1 MNMMKKCITAILAL
15 TLVLSL
21 WTLAEAEER
30 TGRVF
35 GGWLILRASPSYTG
49 QIRSSYPSGT
59 VVTITGQSGAWYQ
72 VKAPDGLTGYMLGS
86 YLKVDGG
93 SVPSGTKAYVV
104 SQNGMNVR
112 LRSGPGTGYS
122 TIASYAPGTECT
134 ILDSGASW
142 SRIRIGSYTGYM
154 MSRYLSGQIVPTP
167 VPDPG
172 KEIKA
177 WVISRNG
184 HGVNLR
190 SGPGKGYASIGF
202 YSVGTQAAILS
213 AGPVWSYIRIGT
225 RHGYMMSEFLTTV
238 APVVPPVPIP
248 GGAYVVSEN
257 GKGVNLRTGPG
268 KQYGVIRVIP
278 AGTPVTI
285 ITRGVE
291 WHYVKA
297 GDFFGYMMS
306 RYIHQAIGPQ
316 PRPTGK
322 PTATPTATPTP
333 TPAPTPTPKPTTLK
347 KGSKG
352 EEVKQLQK
360 RLKELKYLDLSI
372 PSDGDFGDLTEKAV
386 KAFQKINSIT
396 PDGIVG
402 GTTHAVLNSDMA
414 IPKPDGKTLDEI
426 LAAEEAFI
434 NITLKPGDKN
444 EDVKKLQDR
453 LKVLKYLGSDVTS
466 DGDFGPLTEKA
477 VKAFQ
482 KINAITPDGIV
493 GETTRAVLNSDKAV
507 PKPDGK
513 TLDQI
518 LAAKEA
524 VITITLKRG
533 DKNEDVRKMQ
543 IRLQELKYFG
553 SEVTID
559 DEFGQLTEDAVK
571 AFQYINKIEADGIA
585 GPMTLTKMAGDE
597 AIAKPDGKTLEDILN
612 EIAASTGGKKSAPVQ
627 SGTKSG
633 ESDTANTV
641 DESIKKG
648 VNPDST
654 STGGESGSGGNSTG
668 SGNDNSGGSGTGSG
682 SSSDTGS
689 GNGSGNESS
698 NGTGTGSE
706 NADSNAGSN
715 GNAAGGN
722 DSSNSTGGG
731 SESSGNA
738 DSNSSAGRNE
748 TGSGSESSN
757 AGSDSGNGSAGG
769 NETGGGS
776 EGSNAGSDSGNG
788 GGSGSDTGNTNSSS
802 TGGES
807 GSSGNSGSEGSNAG
821 SGSSNGGSSG
831 SDSGNGGAGGENDNP
846 NGESGNGGAEG

>member
-15 TLVLSL
+15 TLVLSM

-35 GGWLILRASPSYTG
+35 GGWLILRTSPSYTG

-641 DESIKKG
+641 DESIKKALTRT
-648 VNPDST
+648 VQAPAVKAAAAET
-654 STGGESGSGGNSTG
+654 VPEAETITAAEAVPAAEAAVIPEAAPAAEMKAVT
-668 SGNDNSGGSGTGSG
+668 
-682 SSSDTGS
+682 
-689 GNGSGNESS
+689 EPAPEA
-698 NGTGTGSE
+698 E

-722 DSSNSTGGG
+722 DSSNS
-731 SESSGNA
+731 
-738 DSNSSAGRNE
+738 AG
-748 TGSGSESSN
+748 TGSESSN
-757 AGSDSGNGSAGG
+757 ADSNGSAGG

-776 EGSNAGSDSGNG
+776 EGSNAGSDSNG
-788 GGSGSDTGNTNSSS
+788 GGSESSNAGSESGNGSAGGNG

-807 GSSGNSGSEGSNAG
+807 GNSGNSGSEGSNAG
-821 SGSSNGGSSG
+821 SGSSNGGGSDSSNGSEGGSSG
-831 SDSGNGGAGGENDNP
+831 SDSSNGGAGGGNDSP
-846 NGESGNGGAEG
+846 NGESGGGAEG

>member
-1 MNMMKKCITAILAL
+1 MIKKCIAVILAL
-15 TLVLSL
+15 TLALSL

-35 GGWLILRASPSYTG
+35 GGWLILRASPSYNG

-93 SVPSGTKAYVV
+93 IVPSGTKAYVI
-104 SQNGMNVR
+104 SQNGLNVR

-134 ILDSGASW
+134 ILESGASW

-154 MSRYLSGQIVPTP
+154 MSRYLSGQVVPTP
-167 VPDPG
+167 TADPG
-172 KEIKA
+172 GEINA

-190 SGPGKGYASIGF
+190 SGPGKGYASIGY
-202 YSVGTQAAILS
+202 YSVGTSASILS
-213 AGPVWSYIRIGT
+213 AGAVWSYIRIGS

-306 RYIHQAIGPQ
+306 QYIYQAIGPH

-322 PTATPTATPTP
+322 PTPTPTPTATPTATPTP
-333 TPAPTPTPKPTTLK
+333 SPTPTPTPKPTTLK

-352 EEVKQLQK
+352 EEVKQLQN

-372 PSDGDFGDLTEKAV
+372 PTDGEFGDLTEKAV

-414 IPKPDGKTLDEI
+414 IPKPDGKTLDQI
-426 LAAEEAFI
+426 LAAEEAI
-434 NITLKPGDKN
+434 ISITLKLGDN
-444 EDVKKLQDR
+444 NSDVKKMQDR
-453 LKVLKYLGSDVTS
+453 LKVLEYLKSDVTS
-466 DGDFGPLTEKA
+466 DGIFGELTEQA

-482 KINAITPDGIV
+482 HINGI
-493 GETTRAVLNSDKAV
+493 E
-507 PKPDGK
+507 P
-513 TLDQI
+513 
-518 LAAKEA
+518 
-524 VITITLKRG
+524 
-533 DKNEDVRKMQ
+533 
-543 IRLQELKYFG
+543 
-553 SEVTID
+553 
-559 DEFGQLTEDAVK
+559 
-571 AFQYINKIEADGIA
+571 DGIA
-585 GPMTLTKMAGDE
+585 GPLTLTKMAGDE
-597 AIAKPDGKTLEDILN
+597 AKKKPADKTLDQIIA
-612 EIAASTGGKKSAPVQ
+612 EIESKKSAPAQ
-627 SGTKSG
+627 TGSKSG
-633 ESDTANTV
+633 ETDTANTV
-641 DESIKKG
+641 DENIQRG
-648 VNPDST
+648 ENPGNT
-654 STGGESGSGGNSTG
+654 SGGSGNSGNTGTDSGSGSGNSGTSSGNSGDTG
-668 SGNDNSGGSGTGSG
+668 SGSSGTGSG
-682 SSSDTGS
+682 SDASKSGESGNSGTSNGSDTGTGGGNDASNTGESGSNGTGSESDTGTGDGNDASKSGGSGSSGSDGDNSSAGDGSQGGSSGSNGGSETGS
-689 GNGSGNESS
+689 GNDG
-698 NGTGTGSE
+698 GT
-706 NADSNAGSN
+706 
-715 GNAAGGN
+715 
-722 DSSNSTGGG
+722 
-731 SESSGNA
+731 
-738 DSNSSAGRNE
+738 
-748 TGSGSESSN
+748 
-757 AGSDSGNGSAGG
+757 
-769 NETGGGS
+769 TGGGS
-776 EGSNAGSDSGNG
+776 EGGSSGSNGGGETGSGNDGGATG
-788 GGSGSDTGNTNSSS
+788 GGSGD
-802 TGGES
+802 
-807 GSSGNSGSEGSNAG
+807 
-821 SGSSNGGSSG
+821 
-831 SDSGNGGAGGENDNP
+831 GAGGGNEN
-846 NGESGNGGAEG
+846 NGTEGGSAEG